1 MHRLA
6 TIPGGDDEADAKA
19 LIEQPP
25 AAVLLLSSADTDL
38 LAIDQLLASQPE
50 LLGCELRA
58 LNLAG
63 LAHPAVVDHYLAST
77 GRHAQLVVV
86 RCPYLWESLLL
97 RWCLGWRLPGCCVFC
112 KRTALGCSSP
122 IAWSSG

>member
-6 TIPGGDDEADAKA
+6 TIPGGGDEADAKA

-77 GRHAQLVVV
+77 GRQAQLVVV
-86 RCPYLWESLLL
+86 RLLGGRGHWSYGL
-97 RWCLGWRLPGCCVFC
+97 E
-112 KRTALGCSSP
+112 ALGRWAQQPGAGPDVQHPRSR
-122 IAWSSG
+122 GRRDG